1 MMKIGR
7 FGLFLAVNALAIACV
22 FNPWPPNWQ
31 GPGITVLVV
40 EAVALPLIGLPVVI
54 YQMTRKKK
62 TFRQSLAGAVDTV
75 MDFLASIV

>member
-1 MMKIGR
+1 MMKMGIYGI
-7 FGLFLAVNALAIACV
+7 FLVVNAVAIFCV
-22 FNPWPPNWQ
+22 FNPWTSDWQ
-31 GPGITVLVV
+31 GSGITVLVV

-62 TFRQSLAGAVDTV
+62 TFRQSLADAVAAE